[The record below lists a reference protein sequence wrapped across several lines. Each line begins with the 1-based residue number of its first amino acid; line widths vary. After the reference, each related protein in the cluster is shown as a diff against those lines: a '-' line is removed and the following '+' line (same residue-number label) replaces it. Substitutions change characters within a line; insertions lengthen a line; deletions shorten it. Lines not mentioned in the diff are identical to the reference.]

1 MTNTPFDPSTAGT
14 WEALARYVSGE
25 SSEQEA
31 AALRAWLRADP
42 RRNELLE
49 TMRQTIDRVATAPA
63 ADVDVERALRSVHAR
78 MGNDMSETRVID
90 FTMPKPVQTKR
101 RALPLSPLLRAAAF
115 GAILIAGALLWR
127 KVDVAVEQNAQ
138 TQIYMTATG
147 QTDTI
152 QLADGSTVVLGP
164 GSDLQI
170 ATDYGRDTR
179 TVTLHGVAL
188 FEVQH
193 DEAVPFVVHAG
204 DAIVR
209 DLGTVFTVWN
219 HEGATVRVDV
229 TEGSVMLQQGDR
241 QGVVLSAGD
250 RGEIRAN
257 APVATRGV
265 ADDESTS
272 WTRGELVFD
281 DAELTHVAAELRN
294 WYGIELRLPDA
305 LRTRH
310 VTATFRATD
319 SAQHV
324 IGVLS
329 AVLGAQVRMQGDT
342 AVLSTG
348 S

>member
-14 WEALARYVSGE
+14 WEALARYVTGE

-42 RRNELLE
+42 RRNKLLE
-49 TMRQTIDRVATAPA
+49 TMRQTIDSAAAAPA

-78 MGNDMSETRVID
+78 MGSDAAGTRVID
-90 FTMPKPVQTKR
+90 FTMPKPAPAKR
-101 RALPLSPLLRAAAF
+101 RAIPMMPILRAAAF
-115 GAILIAGALLWR
+115 GAILIAGALMWR
-127 KVDVAVEQNAQ
+127 KADLAVEQNTALQ
-138 TQIYMTATG
+138 FYMTATG

-152 QLADGSTVVLGP
+152 QLADGSSVVLGP
-164 GSDLQI
+164 GSDLEV
-170 ATDYGRDTR
+170 ATDYGRGTR

-188 FEVQH
+188 FEVRH
-193 DEAVPFVVHAG
+193 DEANPFVVHAG

-219 HEGATVRVDV
+219 HEGAAVRVDV
-229 TEGSVMLQQGDR
+229 TEGSVMLQQGE
-241 QGVVLSAGD
+241 QEGILLSAGD

-265 ADDESTS
+265 ADEESTA
-272 WTRGELVFD
+272 WTRGELVFE

-294 WYGIELRLPDA
+294 WYGIELRMSDA

-310 VTATFRATD
+310 ITATFRASD
-319 SAQHV
+319 SARHV
-324 IGVLS
+324 IDVLG
-329 AVLGAQVRMQGDT
+329 AVLGARVRMQGDT
-342 AVLSTG
+342 AHLSTG